1 MSYSMYGA
9 SPESLGCSCPP
20 TASSILSEY
29 TTKMNT
35 ILRSLNSKTTQ
46 SQKAAAL
53 DKLAVLIAMMDLS
66 IAAAAKA
73 TS

>member
-9 SPESLGCSCPP
+9 SLESLGCSCPP
-20 TASSILSEY
+20 TASSLLSEY

-35 ILRSLNSKTTQ
+35 ILGSLNDKTTQ
-46 SQKAAAL
+46 AQKKAAL

-66 IAAAAKA
+66 LAAAAKA
-73 TS
+73 TT